1 MKYLILSLVIF
12 LSACATT
19 PEIVKPE
26 QVVIKEVSYVIRI
39 PPEVLLIMPEQV
51 PKIDVDTA
59 KQSTI
64 ANWIIDTN
72 ERTKMLENK
81 LIEIGK
87 FFKSEQDKL
96 NKQAAEDNLKNKKDS
111 NEAQS
116 AAVLDSIS
124 VPKK

>member
-1 MKYLILSLVIF
+1 MKYLILSLVLF

-26 QVVIKEVSYVIRI
+26 QVVIKETSYVIRI
-39 PPEVLLIMPEQV
+39 PPETLLIMPEQV

-72 ERTKMLENK
+72 ERTKALENR
-81 LIEIGK
+81 LIGIAK
-87 FFKSEQDKL
+87 FFKEEQDKL
-96 NKQAAEDNLKNKKDS
+96 DKKAADENVQNKKDA

-116 AAVLDSIS
+116 KATLDSIS